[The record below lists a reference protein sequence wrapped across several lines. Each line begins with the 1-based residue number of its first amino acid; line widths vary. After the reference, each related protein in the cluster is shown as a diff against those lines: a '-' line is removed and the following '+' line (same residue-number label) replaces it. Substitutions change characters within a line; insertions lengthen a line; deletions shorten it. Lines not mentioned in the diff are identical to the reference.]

1 MGRPHLCGVSS
12 TISPSSN
19 EKAVTALPARTMSA
33 LGQKQTSAVQK
44 GHVRFTPKSTLNGGS
59 GMSAKCHKRTL
70 HLRMGVTNWQ
80 QPTPME

>member
-44 GHVRFTPKSTLNGGS
+44 G
-59 GMSAKCHKRTL
+59 MSALPPKADIEWRLGECPLSAISGHYISAW
-70 HLRMGVTNWQ
+70 G
-80 QPTPME
+80 